1 MAMRES
7 RPVEPRPYTPPDT
20 RRRIGFVIGVVCFWG
35 SLYVYIPTLAVF
47 AGSIGASLSVIGFIV
62 AAYGFVQFVL
72 RIPVGYLSDRTGKR
86 VPFIIGGLAAN
97 AIGDAGMA
105 LLSTP
110 WMLVVWRGIHGIGAA
125 SFVPLSVYFAAFF
138 RPENATRAT
147 ALMIALTSG
156 TQVFVSL
163 LGGNLADTLGVTS
176 TFWAGAVFGVAGV
189 IAMAVAGERPIPA
202 HRPMSIRRFRRVMT
216 VRQLLIVSGLA
227 AINQYL
233 TFALTMGFVP
243 VLADRLGASSTDLG
257 VLTTLGFLSYA
268 IASVI
273 AAAAAARVGERNL
286 IVAGSV
292 VAALAALAL
301 PLAGTVFHVYALQV
315 VGGLGKGVVFPI
327 LMGLAIKA
335 APERERASAMGVF
348 QAVYAIG
355 MFVGPATAGAVADAI
370 GLSGL
375 FVFVGILA
383 LGGALVAAIALGE
396 RAVSAARHPAG

>member
-1 MAMRES
+1 MSES
-7 RPVEPRPYTPPDT
+7 RPADTRPYAAPGS
-20 RRRIGFVIGVVCFWG
+20 RRRIGFVLGVVCFWG

-62 AAYGFVQFVL
+62 AAYGFVQFLL
-72 RIPVGYLSDRTGKR
+72 RIPVGYLSDRTGRR
-86 VPFIIGGLAAN
+86 VPFIIAGLAAT

-110 WMLVVWRGIHGIGAA
+110 WMLVFWRGVHGIGAA

-138 RPENATRAT
+138 KPENATRAT
-147 ALMIALTSG
+147 ALMVALTSG

-163 LGGNLADTLGVTS
+163 LGGKLADTFGVTS
-176 TFWAGAVFGVAGV
+176 TFWAGAVFGAAGI
-189 IAMAVAGERPIPA
+189 IAMASAGERRMPA
-202 HRPMSIRRFRRVMT
+202 HRPMSLRRFGRVMT
-216 VRQLLIVSGLA
+216 VRLLLIVSGLA

-257 VLTTLGFLSYA
+257 ILTTLGFLSYA
-268 IASVI
+268 VASVI
-273 AAAAAARVGERNL
+273 AAAAAARIGERNL
-286 IVAGSV
+286 VVAGSV
-292 VAALAALAL
+292 VAVLAALAL
-301 PLAGTVFHVYALQV
+301 PLVSTVFQVYALQV

-327 LMGLAIKA
+327 LMGLAIKS

-355 MFVGPATAGAVADAI
+355 MFAGPATAGAVAEAI

-375 FVFVGILA
+375 FVFVGFLA
-383 LGGALVAAIALGE
+383 LGGAGVAAVALND
-396 RAVSAARHPAG
+396 RAASPVGGPAGL